1 MLPDCGSLLSR
12 LCDYPI
18 HCHISL
24 SISVAAPTQ
33 SLVTGVEEHT
43 GRLLVVVISSHQK
56 STMVHHCDT
65 IATIECLSPRH
76 TTITRYVQVR
86 IFAELRANGPMSYD
100 NSRGRILQT
109 IVSRA
114 YIAWMRVQNITEARP
129 VTVFVQLVHTSYL
142 DTHQVI
148 Y

>member
-1 MLPDCGSLLSR
+1 MVAHTEFMLPDCGSLLSR
-12 LCDYPI
+12 FCDYPI

-33 SLVTGVEEHT
+33 SLVAGVEEHT
-43 GRLLVVVISSHQK
+43 GRLLVVVISSYQQ

-65 IATIECLSPRH
+65 IATIECLSPRY

-86 IFAELRANGPMSYD
+86 VFAKLRANGPMSYD
-100 NSRGRILQT
+100 NSRGRILQRNRSQACLYLCWF
-109 IVSRA
+109 ILLFMQA
-114 YIAWMRVQNITEARP
+114 I
-129 VTVFVQLVHTSYL
+129 YL
-142 DTHQVI
+142 DMHQVI